1 MLAALST
8 IAPLAKMLF
17 STVDKAIPD
26 KDLAEKL
33 KAQLNTQLLQSS
45 TEEIKAAASI
55 VEAEAKSH
63 WFVSSWRPLLMY
75 VLIFILVWNYVVGPV
90 IRVFTGTVITFELPG
105 DVWTLLN
112 IGLGGYVVGRSG
124 ESIART
130 LAKKGENN
138 MLKKLKNKICEIICK
153 IFKITPCVCDHE
165 CNCKKENK

>member
-1 MLAALST
+1 MLAALGT

-45 TEEIKAAASI
+45 TEELKAAAAI
-55 VEAEAKSH
+55 VEAEAKSN

-75 VLIFILVWNYVVGPV
+75 VLIFILVWNYIFGT
-90 IRVFTGTVITFELPG
+90 ILKIFSGTVITFELPG

-130 LAKKGENN
+130 LASKQ
-138 MLKKLKNKICEIICK
+138 NK
-153 IFKITPCVCDHE
+153 
-165 CNCKKENK
+165 